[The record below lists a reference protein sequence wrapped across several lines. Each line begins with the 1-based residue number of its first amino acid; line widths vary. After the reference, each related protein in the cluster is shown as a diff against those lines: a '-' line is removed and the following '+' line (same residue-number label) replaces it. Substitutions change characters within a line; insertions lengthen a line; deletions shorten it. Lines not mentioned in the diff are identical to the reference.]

1 MEPNQA
7 YIEKLWRDLD
17 AKDKQNALLSAEVER
32 LRGALEGISAI
43 AGGWCDNCRAILDIA
58 RRAMEGGR

>member
-32 LRGALEGISAI
+32 LRGENERLQRELDSFTETCRN
-43 AGGWCDNCRAILDIA
+43 CDGL
-58 RRAMEGGR
+58 